1 MLRILKGVRS
11 GRLGADGY
19 GAVGDIGEDVFGPFV
34 VIGQHLERDP
44 FMADAVVDTQAR
56 ASGVVEA
63 AVFLLELSADFGEKV
78 FITLIKSTA
87 V

>member
-1 MLRILKGVRS
+1 
-11 GRLGADGY
+11 
-19 GAVGDIGEDVFGPFV
+19 
-34 VIGQHLERDP
+34 
-44 FMADAVVDTQAR
+44 MADAVVDTQAR